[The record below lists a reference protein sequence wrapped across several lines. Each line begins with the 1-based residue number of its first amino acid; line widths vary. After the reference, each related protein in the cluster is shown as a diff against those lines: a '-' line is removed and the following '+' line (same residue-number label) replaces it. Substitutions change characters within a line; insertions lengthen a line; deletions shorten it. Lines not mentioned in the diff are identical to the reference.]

1 MSSISIYNPH
11 AIQKPKPRKVDY
23 QLIYQLKD
31 AGIKGAHIKRRLDIT
46 EGTYRHAL
54 KLREKERIKNGQ
66 QN

>member
-23 QLIYQLKD
+23 QIIYQLKD
-31 AGIKGAHIKRRLDIT
+31 AGVKVTDIKKKLDIT

-54 KLREKERIKNGQ
+54 RLREKERIKNGQ